1 MFCQVAGGKKNYL
14 VLDWSI
20 ESLEDRCRYLEESGI
35 FQDLSKRWESKFAK
49 AQLDMITTYLFRS
62 KDVKSGRKVN
72 ESYYVDE
79 SSYFRSLKTLTY
91 VEDIDRIPDD
101 DGEEHD
107 VSDSSTSKDSGRDD
121 KEKDNELDSY
131 DELDLDL
138 DPDIEIEI
146 EIGYEGYDDTDS
158 KNDDSDRYMN
168 GIGDEQDACH
178 ERLLHIENLFDPKN
192 IDHTVLRKV
201 VTTYKDIKDIE
212 FDSDIVKFN
221 IVKIMESVLM
231 CVDNDDDE
239 KVIGLLMKDMTEREI
254 SSVMNVSQQS
264 VNKRIRKI
272 FRKTIKLL
280 KN

>member
-1 MFCQVAGGKKNYL
+1 MTSDWDKKNYL

-20 ESLEDRCRYLEESGI
+20 ESLEGRCQYLEESGI
-35 FQDLSKRWESKFAK
+35 LQDLSETERRKSKLAK
-49 AQLDMITTYLFRS
+49 AQLNMIATYLFRS
-62 KDVKSGRKVN
+62 KDVKSGRKVD
-72 ESYYVDE
+72 ESYYVDD
-79 SSYFRSLKTLTY
+79 SSYFRSLKTSKY
-91 VEDIDRIPDD
+91 MNNIGIIADD
-101 DGEEHD
+101 DDEEYD
-107 VSDSSTSKDSGRDD
+107 GADSRIDKDNIKDNE
-121 KEKDNELDSY
+121 EKDNELDS
-131 DELDLDL
+131 DSD
-138 DPDIEIEI
+138 
-146 EIGYEGYDDTDS
+146 YEEYDDIDS
-158 KNDDSDRYMN
+158 ENDDSDRYVS
-168 GIGDEQDACH
+168 GVEDEQDDYY

-192 IDHTVLRKV
+192 IDNTVLRKI

-254 SSVMNVSQQS
+254 SSAMNVSQQS